1 MIEISQAFLDT
12 LATARAEA
20 VAAQL
25 AGGAVVCYPAPR
37 PLAGGAPAA
46 PAIARIPFDSGVGTA
61 SPAGLVITAPIEGQ
75 CVASGEIDW
84 ARIES
89 ASGMWLMDLAATDL
103 HLDRTAVRAG
113 GFVRL
118 LSGVIR

>member
-1 MIEISQAFLDT
+1 MIEISQAFLDD

-20 VAAQL
+20 VAAML

-37 PLAGGAPAA
+37 PPAGGPPSG
-46 PAIARIPFDSGVGTA
+46 PAIARIPFAPAVGTA
-61 SPAGLVITAPIEGQ
+61 GLLGLTLTAPIEGQ
-75 CVASGEIDW
+75 CLASGEIAW

-89 ASGMWLMDLAATDL
+89 ALGMWLMDLAATDL